1 MKKTLL
7 SLIFFLSAFALNA
20 QTLDDLIELLK
31 SDIKT
36 NRKAL
41 VTEIMAFSDS
51 ESTVFW
57 PIYREFEFQLEA
69 LADKRI
75 AIIKEFGANYSSLT
89 NEKATQLMKSYF
101 DFLEDRLSLNREYYE
116 KFAEALNPTDAAKYM
131 QLENEFQLLID
142 LQVAATLPYFKKPE
156 TGKK

>member
-7 SLIFFLSAFALNA
+7 MLILFLSAFALNA

-57 PIYREFEFQLEA
+57 PIYREYEFELEA
-69 LADKRI
+69 LADKRV
-75 AIIKEFGANYSSLT
+75 AIIKEFGTNYNTLT
-89 NEKATQLMKSYF
+89 NEKSTGLMKSYF
-101 DFLEDRLSLNREYYE
+101 DFLEDRL
-116 KFAEALNPTDAAKYM
+116 
-131 QLENEFQLLID
+131 
-142 LQVAATLPYFKKPE
+142 
-156 TGKK
+156 